1 MALVI
6 VSWRVEQKLTKSQN
20 YDDKDSEQLS
30 SFISQGK
37 NTMPWWIL
45 SKYIFCWLTV
55 ALLNAGNTTCVL
67 VSFFQIHLIP
77 V

>member
-1 MALVI
+1 MI
-6 VSWRVEQKLTKSQN
+6 VSWRVEQKLTKPQN

-37 NTMPWWIL
+37 NMPWWIL
-45 SKYIFCWLTV
+45 SKFMFCWLIV

-67 VSFFQIHLIP
+67 VSFNSSVKSEKLI
-77 V
+77 